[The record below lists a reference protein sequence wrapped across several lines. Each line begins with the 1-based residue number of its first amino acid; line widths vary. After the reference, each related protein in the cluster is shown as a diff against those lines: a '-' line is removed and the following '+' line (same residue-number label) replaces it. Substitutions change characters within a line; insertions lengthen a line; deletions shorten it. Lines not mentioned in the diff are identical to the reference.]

1 MLFCWG
7 SFRLGNQ
14 DHLINEEF
22 YSLVKTQALKNP
34 PLEVLEYSNIVNI
47 ILTLLV
53 EPVSGESLREV
64 LWQADV

>member
-14 DHLINEEF
+14 DHLIYEEF
-22 YSLVKTQALKNP
+22 YSLVKTQVLKNP
-34 PLEVLEYSNIVNI
+34 PLEALEYSNIVTI

-64 LWQADV
+64 LWQADF